1 MRTLIHLS
9 DLHFG
14 RVRQTLVGPLIDTIG
29 KLAPDVIAVSGDLTQ
44 RARTEQFEAARG
56 FLDSLPAPKVVV
68 PGNHDVPLYNV
79 FARFSSLRKY
89 RRHIG
94 NDLEPFYSDAEI
106 AVVGINTARA
116 LTFQGGRI
124 NQQQIERI
132 QDRIG
137 GLADTVAKIVVT
149 HHPFDLPEMYA
160 QSSLVGRARLAIKQ
174 LSACKPDLFLAG
186 HFHVSTA
193 AQTTFRYRV
202 DGYSALIVQAGTAI
216 SSRTRGE
223 TNAFNVVRIDLPR
236 IAVERMEWRPDRAS
250 FVVAATDHFRRA
262 AGGWREIPSDSRGIE
277 T

>member
-14 RVRQTLVGPLIDTIG
+14 RVRHALVGPLIDTIG
-29 KLAPDVIAVSGDLTQ
+29 RIAPDVIAVSGDLTQ

-79 FARFSSLRKY
+79 IARFRSLRKY

-132 QDRIG
+132 KDCLG
-137 GLADTVAKIVVT
+137 GVADTVTKIVVT
-149 HHPFDLPEMYA
+149 HHPFDLPERYA
-160 QSSLVGRARLAIKQ
+160 ERSLVGRARLAMKQ
-174 LSACKPDLFLAG
+174 LSHCKPDIFLAG
-186 HFHVSTA
+186 HFHISTA
-193 AQTTFRYRV
+193 ARTSFRYRIN
-202 DGYSALIVQAGTAI
+202 GYSALIVQAGTAI

-223 TNAFNVVRIDLPR
+223 ANAFNVVRIDLPR
-236 IAVERMEWRPDRAS
+236 IAVERLEWHPERAS
-250 FVVAATDHFRRA
+250 FVVAATDRFQRA
-262 AGGWREIPSDSRGIE
+262 AGGWHEIPSGSQGDL